1 LPAIKRRYNLRKR
14 SRAQNQSWDGTHGC
28 EPFIGAGFFAA
39 VRPACAAKWIAGFF
53 SRLGAQPKSQVKALV
68 GRLELERYKTTIKGL
83 TQFGGR
89 QQGTD
94 RNGAALVSD
103 ADVVTER
110 SIRFVLW
117 NGEESGHVGSR
128 A

>member
-1 LPAIKRRYNLRKR
+1 MAANHLSAPVFLRR
-14 SRAQNQSWDGTHGC
+14 SG
-28 EPFIGAGFFAA
+28 
-39 VRPACAAKWIAGFF
+39 RPALLNGSQAF
-53 SRLGAQPKSQVKALV
+53 SQGLGAQPKSQVKALV